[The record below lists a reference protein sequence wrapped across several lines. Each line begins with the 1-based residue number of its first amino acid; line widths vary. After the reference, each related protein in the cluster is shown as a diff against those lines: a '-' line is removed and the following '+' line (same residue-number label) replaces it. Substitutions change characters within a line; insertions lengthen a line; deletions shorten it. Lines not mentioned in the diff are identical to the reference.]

1 MRLVRCC
8 SVYNNDGRPSSAES
22 EVLCSKQ
29 RESAIELSV
38 LSAAKTAWGDDS
50 EGDSMASSGAITEP
64 PLRGDIYAGPP
75 ITLRSQNQQNVC

>member
-8 SVYNNDGRPSSAES
+8 SVYSNDGRLSSVES
-22 EVLCSKQ
+22 EVHCSKQ

-50 EGDSMASSGAITEP
+50 KGDRMASSGGITEP
-64 PLRGDIYAGPP
+64 ALRGGIYAGPP
-75 ITLRSQNQQNVC
+75 IIFRSQNQQNEC